1 MSILGD
7 TPTLKEYLD
16 MMKQRDEL
24 VAEAESLEIEIVG
37 RRASVDYLRHAEHSL
52 RVTIA
57 NLCYDMSRLLE
68 ITGNLADTEKTQ
80 LWPQIQETVKKTDTP

>member
-16 MMKQRDEL
+16 MMQQKDEL
-24 VAEAESLEIEIVG
+24 ATEAESLEIEIVG
-37 RRASVDYLRHAEHSL
+37 RRASVDYLRHIEHDL
-52 RVTIA
+52 RSTIA
-57 NLCYDMSRLLE
+57 TLCYDMSRLLE

-80 LWPQIQETVKKTDTP
+80 LWSQIQDTVKKTDTP

>member
-16 MMKQRDEL
+16 MMKQKDEL
-24 VAEAESLEIEIVG
+24 ATEAESLEIEIVG
-37 RRASVDYLRHAEHSL
+37 RRASVDYLRHIEHDL
-52 RVTIA
+52 RSTIA
-57 NLCYDMSRLLE
+57 TLCYDMSRLLE

-80 LWPQIQETVKKTDTP
+80 LWSQIQDTVKKTDTP

>member
-16 MMKQRDEL
+16 MMQQKDEL
-24 VAEAESLEIEIVG
+24 ATESESLEIEIVG
-37 RRASVDYLRHAEHSL
+37 RRASVDYLRHIEDDL
-52 RVTIA
+52 RSTIA

-80 LWPQIQETVKKTDTP
+80 LWSQIQNTVKKTDTP